1 MMTQISFYLTLALYG
16 ITTAL
21 YLACL
26 LRSTPCMSVLA
37 RRMLV
42 AGFLA
47 HCLAT
52 IHRFIAAGHL
62 PITNMH
68 ESLSFFA
75 LSIIGIYLYFEL
87 RYQISTLGS
96 FVVPFALLIC
106 LGAGMVPTA
115 IRPLNPALQ
124 SFWIYSHTILAFA
137 AYAFF
142 TISGGVALLF
152 LIQSYFLKKKQLG
165 PLFQKL
171 PSLDILDEI
180 GYRCLALGFPMLTVA
195 IITGAI
201 WASRAWGSYWSWDPK
216 ESWSLITWFIYAA
229 LLHGRLTT
237 GWRGR
242 RAAFLTIF
250 GFLVMLFT
258 FIGVNL
264 WLPGLHSYT

>member
-1 MMTQISFYLTLALYG
+1 MTQISFYLTLILYG
-16 ITTAL
+16 VATL
-21 YLACL
+21 FYLACL
-26 LRSTPCMSVLA
+26 LRKTPCRAIIAQRVL
-37 RRMLV
+37 L
-42 AGFLA
+42 AGFLV
-47 HCLAT
+47 HCLAV
-52 IHRFIAAGHL
+52 IHRFIAVGHL
-62 PITNMH
+62 PITNLH

-75 LSIIGIYLYFEL
+75 LAIVGIYLYVEI
-87 RYQISTLGS
+87 RYRVSTLGS
-96 FVVPFALLIC
+96 FIVPFALLIT
-106 LGAGMVPTA
+106 LGAGMVPMA
-115 IRPLNPALQ
+115 IRPLNPALR
-124 SFWIYSHTILAFA
+124 SAWIYSHTLLAFG

-142 TISGGVALLF
+142 TISGGVALLY
-152 LIQSYFLKKKQLG
+152 LIQSHFLKKKQLG
-165 PLFQKL
+165 PLFLKL

-180 GYRCLALGFPMLTVA
+180 GYRCLAFGFPMLTVA

-242 RAAFLTIF
+242 RAALLTIF

>member
-1 MMTQISFYLTLALYG
+1 MTQISFYLTLTLYG
-16 ITTAL
+16 VATL
-21 YLACL
+21 FYLVCL
-26 LRSTPCMSVLA
+26 FRPNPCGSTLASRVL
-37 RRMLV
+37 LT
-42 AGFLA
+42 GFLV
-47 HCLAT
+47 HCLAV
-52 IHRFIAAGHL
+52 IHRFIAAKHL

-75 LSIIGIYLYFEL
+75 LSIVGVYLYFEY
-87 RYQISTLGS
+87 RYKVNILGS

-106 LGAGMVPTA
+106 LGAGLVPAA
-115 IRPLNPALQ
+115 IKPLNPALQ
-124 SFWIYSHTILAFA
+124 SLWIYSHTILAFG

-142 TISGGVALLF
+142 TISGGVAQLY
-152 LIQSYFLKKKQLG
+152 LIQSHFLKKKQLG
-165 PLFQKL
+165 SLFLKL
-171 PSLDILDEI
+171 PSLDVLDDI
-180 GYRCLALGFPMLTVA
+180 GYRCLAFGFPMLTVA

-242 RAAFLTIF
+242 RAAILTVF

-264 WLPGLHSYT
+264 WLPGLHSYN

>member
-1 MMTQISFYLTLALYG
+1 MTQISFYLTLLLYG
-16 ITTAL
+16 VATL
-21 YLACL
+21 FYLACL
-26 LRSTPCMSVLA
+26 LRQTPCRPVIAQRVL
-37 RRMLV
+37 LV
-42 AGFLA
+42 GFLA
-47 HCLAT
+47 HCLAV
-52 IHRFIAAGHL
+52 IHRFIAVGHL
-62 PITNMH
+62 PVTNMH
-68 ESLSFFA
+68 EALSFFA
-75 LSIIGIYLYFEL
+75 LAIVGIYLAVER
-87 RYQISTLGS
+87 RYQVSMLGS
-96 FVVPFALLIC
+96 FIVPFALLVT
-106 LGAGMVPTA
+106 LGAGMVPMT

-124 SFWIYSHTILAFA
+124 SAWIYSHTILAFG

-142 TISGGVALLF
+142 TISGGVALLY
-152 LIQSYFLKKKQLG
+152 LIQSHFLKKKQLG
-165 PLFQKL
+165 SLFLKL
-171 PSLDILDEI
+171 PPLDLLDEI
-180 GYRCLALGFPMLTVA
+180 GYRCLAFGFPMLTVA

-242 RAAFLTIF
+242 RAAWLTIF

>member
-1 MMTQISFYLTLALYG
+1 MTRISFYLMLSLYALASV
-16 ITTAL
+16 L

-26 LRSTPCMSVLA
+26 VRTSTCSASLA
-37 RRMLV
+37 RRVLMT
-42 AGFLA
+42 GFA
-47 HCLAT
+47 VHCLAV

-62 PITNMH
+62 PISNLH
-68 ESLSFFA
+68 EALSFFA
-75 LSIIGIYLYFEL
+75 LAIVGIYLYFDF
-87 RYQISTLGS
+87 RYQVNSLGS
-96 FVVPFALLIC
+96 FVVPFALLVS
-106 LGAGMVPTA
+106 LGAGIVPMD
-115 IRPLNPALQ
+115 IRPLNPALN
-124 SFWIYSHTILAFA
+124 SAWIYSHTILAFG

-142 TISGGVALLF
+142 TISCGVALMY
-152 LIQSYFLKKKQLG
+152 LIQSHFLKKKHLG
-165 PLFQKL
+165 SLFMKL
-171 PSLDILDEI
+171 PSLDTLDEI
-180 GYRCLALGFPMLTVA
+180 GYRCLAFGFPMLTAA

-242 RAAFLTIF
+242 RAALLTVF

-264 WLPGLHSYT
+264 WLPGLHSYN